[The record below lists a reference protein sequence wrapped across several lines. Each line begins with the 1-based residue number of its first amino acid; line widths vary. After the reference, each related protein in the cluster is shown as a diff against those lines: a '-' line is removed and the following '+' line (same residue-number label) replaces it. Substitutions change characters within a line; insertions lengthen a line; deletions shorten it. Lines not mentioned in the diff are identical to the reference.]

1 MSRLG
6 WGVGLV
12 LLLGC
17 ASHAGAQA
25 APPAPVLSES
35 KLGVP
40 SNVTQLPQTPP
51 ALSELQQCSVERLA
65 LQGQVVELR
74 AQLVAL
80 QTQIDREALARERVR
95 LEGTLP
101 IAAGWRFDWQT
112 LRLVPVTPEAP
123 RDDVPR

>member
-1 MSRLG
+1 MSRLS

-12 LLLGC
+12 LVL
-17 ASHAGAQA
+17 AGASPAHAQT
-25 APPAPVLSES
+25 APPAPA
-35 KLGVP
+35 
-40 SNVTQLPQTPP
+40 PP
-51 ALSELQQCSVERLA
+51 ALSAAQQCSVERLA
-65 LQGQVVELR
+65 LQSQVVELR

-80 QTQIDREALARERVR
+80 QTQIDRQALAAERVR

-101 IAAGWRFDWQT
+101 IPTGFRWDWQT